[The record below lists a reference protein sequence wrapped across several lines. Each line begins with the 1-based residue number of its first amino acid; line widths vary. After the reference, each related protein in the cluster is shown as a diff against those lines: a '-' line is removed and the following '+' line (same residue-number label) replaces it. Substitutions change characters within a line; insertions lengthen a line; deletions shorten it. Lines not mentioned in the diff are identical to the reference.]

1 MSKKFNKETSER
13 MHDITRVNKSGEL
26 KNKMI
31 IDESLKAFLDGLL
44 MGGGHLGAINHA
56 TYYFQRCAK
65 REWLEYV
72 QKYLDE
78 HGIDSI
84 ITPVK
89 TLIYC
94 KECNVYDL
102 KTKEYVEL
110 NIFKRRWYSKG
121 KKRIPKDVDISSPI
135 LLANWYIGSGFLK
148 KGRGTTPSIY
158 FFTNSFTKEDIKWLI
173 NQLKN
178 KLNLKGEITKD
189 GKIKLDSASTKK
201 FIEIVKPYIHKD
213 FAYKIDPH
221 WRPSWDEYWMKITRI
236 VAQRSTCLRRKTGA
250 ILVKDNRLIA
260 QGYNGAPKGLPHCAE
275 VGCLREQLKV
285 PPGERHELC
294 RGVHAEQNCVSSDT
308 LVILPNGVI
317 EEARNVHS
325 EILSINENLKV
336 TPATAFRFDTVK
348 ESAILIKTVGGFE
361 LTVSPDHIMFV
372 MDEKNGLS
380 TKKAAELTLDDYI
393 PIVTRVDIEGEPQ
406 PLPKI
411 EYDSYKLSKTG
422 ITEFKRIMKEKGISQ
437 NKLSKIAKVS
447 RSSIQ
452 RLLKGEG
459 VRRANIHRIFNALK
473 YNLSEYLIGVERKS
487 VKIPQ
492 VTSPEFCQIVG
503 YFIGDGNVGRNYIAF
518 EDENREVLEIYNK
531 LIQKVFGIHGRIFKD
546 KTENQYILTVCS
558 KRLSIFFKK
567 LEIGIREKQ
576 IPKLFHKVERRS
588 LAALLR
594 GLFDAEGMVRKN
606 PSEVILTSGHRRI
619 LETVRLLLLRFGI
632 ISGIYA
638 IKRTNKISS
647 GAKDYS
653 YALTISGE
661 DLLKFKS
668 KIGFSHPEKK
678 KKLEH
683 VDNVG
688 FNRKRLLPKD
698 FFRIRIP
705 TVNFSSLRDRRWK
718 MITQKKAKEIVSKLK
733 REGISSKVFSE
744 VEKLVNSDITF
755 VKIKEI
761 KKITSK
767 EKMIDF
773 YVPISNSFIANGI
786 LVHNCI
792 VQAAVFGVSTTGA
805 TLYTTHFPCSICA
818 KLLINAEISE
828 IVYEEEYEDELAKK
842 LLREAGIKVRR
853 FKLSEP
859 PEFT

>member
-1 MSKKFNKETSER
+1 MSRKLNKETSKG
-13 MHDITRVNKSGEL
+13 MPGITETNQSEEL
-26 KNKMI
+26 KNKII

-44 MGGGHLGAINHA
+44 MGEGRLGAINHA

-65 REWLEYV
+65 REWLEYI
-72 QKYLDE
+72 QKYLND
-78 HGIDSI
+78 HGIDST

-89 TLIYC
+89 ALIYC
-94 KECNVYDL
+94 KECSVYDL

-110 NIFKRRWYSKG
+110 NTFRKRWYPKG
-121 KKRIPKDVDISSPI
+121 EKRVPKDIDISSPI
-135 LLANWYIGSGFLK
+135 FLANWYVGSGFLE
-148 KGRGTTPSIY
+148 KGRGITPSIY
-158 FFTNSFTKEDIKWLI
+158 FFINSFPKEDIEWLLK
-173 NQLKN
+173 QLKN
-178 KLNLKGEITKD
+178 KLNLEGEITKD
-189 GKIKLDSASTKK
+189 GKIKLDNASTKK
-201 FIEIVKPYIHKD
+201 FIEIVKPFIHKD
-213 FAYKIDPH
+213 FAHKIDPH
-221 WRPSWDEYWMKITRI
+221 WRPSWDEYWMTITRI

-294 RGVHAEQNCVSSDT
+294 RGVHAEQNCVSDDT
-308 LVILPNGVI
+308 LVILPDGSI

-336 TPATAFRFDTVK
+336 APSTAFRFDTVK
-348 ESAILIKTVGGFE
+348 ESAIVVKTVGGFE

-372 MDEKNGLS
+372 MDEKNGLN
-380 TKKAAELTLDDYI
+380 TKKASELTLDDYI
-393 PIVTRVDIEGEPQ
+393 PIVTRVDIEGKPQ

-411 EYDSYKLSKTG
+411 EYDSYRLSKTG
-422 ITEFKRIMKEKGISQ
+422 ITKFKRIMKEKNLSQ
-437 NKLSKIAKVS
+437 NELSKIAKVS
-447 RSSIQ
+447 RSPIK
-452 RLLKGEG
+452 RLLRGEG
-459 VRRANIHRIFNALK
+459 VKKANIYRIFNAL
-473 YNLSEYLIGVERKS
+473 NCDLSEYLIGVERKS
-487 VKIPQ
+487 VKIPK

-531 LIQKVFGIHGRIFKD
+531 LIQKVFGTHGRIFKD
-546 KTENQYILTVCS
+546 KKENQYILTVCS

-567 LEIGIREKQ
+567 LGIGTREKQ
-576 IPKLFHKVERRS
+576 IPKLFHKVERKS

-594 GLFDAEGMVRKN
+594 GLFDAEGMVRKK
-606 PSEVILTSGHRRI
+606 PSEVALTSGYRKL

-638 IKRTNKISS
+638 MKRTNKISS
-647 GAKDYS
+647 GARDYS

-668 KIGFSHPEKK
+668 KIGFSHPEKR
-678 KKLEH
+678 KKLEQI
-683 VDNVG
+683 DNVG
-688 FNRKRLLPKD
+688 FNRKRLLPKE
-698 FFRIRIP
+698 FLRMRVP
-705 TVNFSSLRDRRWK
+705 TVNFSNLRDRRWK
-718 MITQKKAKEIVSKLK
+718 MITQKKAKEILSKLK
-733 REGISSKVFSE
+733 RGGISSKEVSE

-761 KKITSK
+761 KKVNSK

-773 YVPISNSFIANGI
+773 YVPVSNSFIANGI

-792 VQAAVFGVSTTGA
+792 VQAAVFGVSTKGA

-818 KLLINAEISE
+818 RLLINAEISE
-828 IVYEEEYEDELAKK
+828 VVYEEEYEDELAKK
-842 LLREAGIKVRR
+842 LLQEAGIKVRR